1 MKIALSIIVALFML
15 GCSGEEKETT
25 SNEVETVSVKTEVV
39 EAEKSI
45 VEGASALTV
54 SVEETTAEVVAEV
67 QEKAIE
73 IATSVENTTEETI
86 TEVKEEVL
94 AITTSVEETIVEA
107 TKVAETTPDATVLY
121 NRCASCHGTNGEKQ
135 ALGKSAV
142 IQGWSKEK
150 ILDAL
155 NGYEDGTYGAA
166 LKGMMKSQAENLNAA
181 EKEAISEHISK
192 F

>member
-15 GCSGEEKETT
+15 GCSGEEKATT
-25 SNEVETVSVKTEVV
+25 ANEAETVSVKTEVV
-39 EAEKSI
+39 EAAKSML
-45 VEGASALTV
+45 EEASTLTA
-54 SVEETTAEVVAEV
+54 SVEETTADVVAEV
-67 QEKAIE
+67 QEKASE
-73 IATSVENTTEETI
+73 IATSVETATEETI
-86 TEVKEEVL
+86 TEVKEEVSAL
-94 AITTSVEETIVEA
+94 TNSVEETIVR
-107 TKVAETTPDATVLY
+107 TVVVAETTPDAAVLY

-155 NGYEDGTYGAA
+155 NGYADGTYGAA